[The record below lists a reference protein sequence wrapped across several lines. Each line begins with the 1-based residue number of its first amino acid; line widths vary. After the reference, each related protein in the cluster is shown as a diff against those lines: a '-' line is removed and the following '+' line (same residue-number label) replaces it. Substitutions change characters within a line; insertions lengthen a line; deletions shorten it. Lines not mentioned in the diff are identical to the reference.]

1 MNKRKLS
8 LIFLC
13 LGIVLLLVGLALLF
27 VGVFSAS
34 NVGIIGGADGP
45 TVIFVFFHQYGGFCF
60 WSVFVGVVSVIA
72 AAVLYIVRKKR
83 RT

>member
-13 LGIVLLLVGLALLF
+13 LGIVLLLVGLALLG
-27 VGVFSAS
+27 VGVLSAS

-45 TVIFVFFHQYGGFCF
+45 TVVLVSFHRYGGFCF
-60 WSVFVGVVSVIA
+60 WSVFVGVVSIIA
-72 AAVLYIVRKKR
+72 AAVLHIVRKKR